1 MDWGAAAAAE
11 RAPVGDDAV
20 LDRVLEREDATLG
33 LRLVAD
39 VRVLLA
45 HADHHAGLARPADDG
60 REDGARRVV
69 AREARLAHAGA
80 VVHHERR
87 NLVVRHFSVDYAIRD
102 ERVRRF
108 PYLGARG
115 RRARR
120 PLLSRS
126 LSLSLGL
133 SRALARSRSLARRV
147 QTEGTIVRAS
157 EYYVSAKIMAY
168 LWVDGGWAGHVIARR
183 SGYCQV
189 WNMRMAYTH
198 ACHGRQTEI

>member
-39 VRVLLA
+39 IRVLLP
-45 HADHHAGLARPADDG
+45 HADHHARLARPADDG

-87 NLVVRHFSVDYAIRD
+87 NLVVRHVCLCPFVSSADAD
-102 ERVRRF
+102 TLPTPCPLERV
-108 PYLGARG
+108 PPA
-115 RRARR
+115 
-120 PLLSRS
+120 
-126 LSLSLGL
+126 
-133 SRALARSRSLARRV
+133 
-147 QTEGTIVRAS
+147 
-157 EYYVSAKIMAY
+157 
-168 LWVDGGWAGHVIARR
+168 
-183 SGYCQV
+183 
-189 WNMRMAYTH
+189 
-198 ACHGRQTEI
+198 

>member
-39 VRVLLA
+39 IRVLLP
-45 HADHHAGLARPADDG
+45 HADHHARLARPADDG

-87 NLVVRHFSVDYAIRD
+87 NLVVRHVVWCSGASFPRLGRCVLLCHEARLHQGGVFAA
-102 ERVRRF
+102 RVRRDRTVEDKNTREHARAVANVCRCRTSGR
-108 PYLGARG
+108 GAR
-115 RRARR
+115 
-120 PLLSRS
+120 
-126 LSLSLGL
+126 
-133 SRALARSRSLARRV
+133 V
-147 QTEGTIVRAS
+147 
-157 EYYVSAKIMAY
+157 
-168 LWVDGGWAGHVIARR
+168 RR
-183 SGYCQV
+183 SFVSIYLSCC
-189 WNMRMAYTH
+189 RAYSFSLFLV
-198 ACHGRQTEI
+198 C